1 MEFHCV
7 LEDCSMEE
15 VVVTEEVV
23 ETNNGYEADVDDI
36 DDGYEEEEE
45 EWMFG
50 DEEWLVSDPFLCE
63 MDQEVYS
70 WLYEEAFRPNVSST
84 PVRPTTPPPPS
95 IFQPFTDMDTLKSWY
110 QPDSATPPPTPS
122 RKHKLYEDDDDEDDE
137 PIMRHVRRRLV

>member
-7 LEDCSMEE
+7 FEDCSMEE

-23 ETNNGYEADVDDI
+23 ETNNGYEADVDDV
-36 DDGYEEEEE
+36 DDGYEE

-84 PVRPTTPPPPS
+84 PVRPTTPPPPAS
-95 IFQPFTDMDTLKSWY
+95 IFQPFDDIETLKSWY
-110 QPDSATPPPTPS
+110 QPGSATPPPTPS
-122 RKHKLYEDDDDEDDE
+122 RKHKLYEDDDDEDDD

>member
-7 LEDCSMEE
+7 FEDCSMEE

-23 ETNNGYEADVDDI
+23 ETLLTETNYDGDDE
-36 DDGYEEEEE
+36 DDGYEE

-84 PVRPTTPPPPS
+84 PVRPTTPPPAS
-95 IFQPFTDMDTLKSWY
+95 MFEPFTDMDTLKSWY
-110 QPDSATPPPTPS
+110 QPGSATPPPTPS